1 MKTAKTILSLPYFLD
16 EREESMGYF
25 PLKMFVKIIFSLSIL
40 LAGCGRTVPTSP
52 DQPRSK
58 PLVFVSIAPY
68 KFLAEEIGRDAIE
81 VRTII
86 PLDSNPHTY
95 EPTSK
100 QVLEIVKG
108 QIWFRIGE
116 PFENKIL
123 SLTRERNPG
132 LAIYDLRDELE
143 LLSSDEEICA
153 HCSADHLDRH
163 IWLSPKFVGK
173 QAEMIAA
180 VLTER
185 FPEKKEHFQK
195 NLEQC
200 LSKLVQLDDEI
211 SALLK
216 PLQKRVLLVSHPAF
230 GYFCRD
236 YSLQQL
242 SVEQDGKDPRPR
254 HLEELMDKAKEG
266 HAEIALALPQ
276 YNNKGAQLIA
286 ERLNIPV
293 RMINPYS
300 SDYCETM
307 RSLARLIADPQGI
320 REELP

>member
-1 MKTAKTILSLPYFLD
+1 MCA
-16 EREESMGYF
+16 
-25 PLKMFVKIIFSLSIL
+25 KIIFFLSIL
-40 LAGCGRTVPTSP
+40 FLAGCGGSTPITSNKTP
-52 DQPRSK
+52 QK

-68 KFLAEEIGRDAIE
+68 KFLVEEIGQGAIE

-100 QVLEIVKG
+100 QALEIMKG

-116 PFENKIL
+116 PFENKVL
-123 SLTRERNPG
+123 SLTRERNPA
-132 LAIYDLRDELE
+132 LAVYDLRDQLE
-143 LLSSDEEICA
+143 LLSFGPETCCA
-153 HCSADHLDRH
+153 HNSLDHLDRH
-163 IWLSPKFVGK
+163 VWLSPKFAGK

-180 VLTER
+180 VLIER
-185 FPEKKEHFQK
+185 FPEKKEEFKK
-195 NLEQC
+195 NLERC

-211 SALLK
+211 DTLLK

-230 GYFCRD
+230 GYFCHE
-236 YSLQQL
+236 YHLEQL
-242 SVEQDGKDPRPR
+242 SVEQDGKEPRPR
-254 HLEELMDKAKEG
+254 HLEEIMDKAKQG
-266 HAEIALALPQ
+266 HADIALTLPQ

-300 SDYCETM
+300 FDYFETM

-320 REELP
+320 REDAP

>member
-1 MKTAKTILSLPYFLD
+1 MC
-16 EREESMGYF
+16 
-25 PLKMFVKIIFSLSIL
+25 VKIIFFLSIL
-40 LAGCGRTVPTSP
+40 FAGCGRAVPAAP
-52 DQPRSK
+52 DHTRSK

-68 KFLAEEIGRDAIE
+68 KFLVEQIGRDAIE
-81 VRTII
+81 VWTII
-86 PLDSNPHTY
+86 PIDSNPHTY

-116 PFENKIL
+116 PFENKVL
-123 SLTRERNPG
+123 SLTRERNPE

-143 LLSSDEEICA
+143 LLSSGEETYA
-153 HCSADHLDRH
+153 HCCLDHLDRH
-163 IWLSPKFVGK
+163 VWLSPKFARK

-185 FPEKKEHFQK
+185 FPEKKEYFQK
-195 NLEQC
+195 NLENFLLQ
-200 LSKLVQLDDEI
+200 LLQLDDEI
-211 SALLK
+211 SALLS

-236 YSLQQL
+236 YRLEQL

-254 HLEELMDKAKEG
+254 HLEEIMDKAKQG
-266 HAEIALALPQ
+266 HAGIALALPQ

-286 ERLNIPV
+286 ERLNIPI

-300 SDYCETM
+300 FDYFETM
-307 RSLARLIADPQGI
+307 RSLARLIADPRGI
-320 REELP
+320 REETP